1 MWKHMNDYEVDS
13 KNQLEKKYFKL
24 KDEFETYQ
32 NFAESTIQI
41 ITKKNIKLEKKL
53 DAITNIVEISKYINS
68 FLSNKNLIPMIND
81 MIIGIL
87 GATYSSIYI
96 VENKELVIK
105 ATNVENLN
113 YDFYNDGDYKELFNG
128 KYFIINSK
136 KPLLKDDILKSEIH
150 SLIGVPI
157 YIREKFMGYIV
168 VKHTLNNFFG
178 HDHINFI
185 STIANQV
192 AIALENNFL
201 YNQIREMAIRDP
213 LIGIYNRKHFF
224 NIIEKYF
231 EKSISKNF
239 AIVMLDIDDFKCVND
254 LYGHQVGD
262 IVLKETGKIVVDNLD
277 EDDIVGRY
285 GGEEIIIYIS
295 NYNNPIEVYK
305 KIDKIRMKISENIV
319 RYKGKKVCITASFGI
334 SYYPQDGES
343 LNTVIA
349 AADSRLYT
357 AKRTTKNK
365 VIYN

>member
-1 MWKHMNDYEVDS
+1 MNDYKVDL
-13 KNQLEKKYFKL
+13 KNQLEKKYIKL

-32 NFAESTIQI
+32 NLAESTIQI
-41 ITKKNIKLEKKL
+41 IAKKNIRLEKKL

-105 ATNVENLN
+105 ATNIENSDYN
-113 YDFYNDGDYKELFNG
+113 FYNDGDYKKLFNG

-136 KPLLKDDILKSEIH
+136 KPLLKDDILKSQIH

-157 YIREKFMGYIV
+157 YIREKFIGYIV

-185 STIANQV
+185 STIANQI

-201 YNQIREMAIRDP
+201 YNQIREMAITDS
-213 LIGIYNRKHFF
+213 LIGIYNRKYFF
-224 NIIEKYF
+224 NIIEK
-231 EKSISKNF
+231 KLKQNLVKNF
-239 AIVMLDIDDFKCVND
+239 AIVMLDIDDFKSVND

-262 IVLKETGKIVVDNLD
+262 LVLKETGKIIRDNLD
-277 EDDIVGRY
+277 EVDIIGRY
-285 GGEEIIIYIS
+285 GGEEIIIYIP
-295 NYNNPIEVYK
+295 NYNNSIEVYK
-305 KIDKIRMKISENIV
+305 KVDNIRIKINENIV
-319 RYKGKKVCITASFGI
+319 KHKGKKVCITASFGVG
-334 SYYPQDGES
+334 YYPKDGK
-343 LNTVIA
+343 NITTVVA
-349 AADSRLYT
+349 VADSRLYT
-357 AKRTTKNK
+357 AKRTAKNK

>member
-1 MWKHMNDYEVDS
+1 
-13 KNQLEKKYFKL
+13 
-24 KDEFETYQ
+24 
-32 NFAESTIQI
+32 
-41 ITKKNIKLEKKL
+41 
-53 DAITNIVEISKYINS
+53 
-68 FLSNKNLIPMIND
+68 
-81 MIIGIL
+81 
-87 GATYSSIYI
+87 
-96 VENKELVIK
+96 
-105 ATNVENLN
+105 
-113 YDFYNDGDYKELFNG
+113 
-128 KYFIINSK
+128 
-136 KPLLKDDILKSEIH
+136 
-150 SLIGVPI
+150 
-157 YIREKFMGYIV
+157 
-168 VKHTLNNFFG
+168 
-178 HDHINFI
+178 
-185 STIANQV
+185 
-192 AIALENNFL
+192 
-201 YNQIREMAIRDP
+201 RDP